1 MKLREVIAHYGALR
15 RAMGERFDS
24 AESVLQT
31 FCRQLAPDIDIE
43 DIHAD
48 HVAAFLAG
56 TGPVT
61 RYWHRKH
68 GVLRGLY
75 TYAISRGIVAESPLP
90 PMVPKLPPRFVPH
103 IYTHEELRRLVRAT
117 SSYRQHSRK
126 LEPHTLRTMILLLY
140 GAGLRVSEAV
150 ALALGD
156 VDVPNALLTVRNTKF
171 HKTRLVPLGA
181 DLQQVMTRY
190 LVQRQAA
197 GHAQRPG
204 TPFFVLRRGTPVS
217 VQIVQQNF
225 RCLCE
230 YAGVRR
236 SDGARYQP
244 RLHDLRH
251 SFAVHRLTSWYRQG
265 ADVQTLLPY
274 LSTYLGHVNLAATQ
288 VYLTM
293 TPELL
298 QEASRRFQQYACEER
313 YHD

>member
-1 MKLREVIAHYGALR
+1 
-15 RAMGERFDS
+15 MGEHFDR

-31 FCRQLAPDIDIE
+31 FGRQMEPAIDIE

-48 HVAAFLAG
+48 RVAAFLAG

-68 GVLRGLY
+68 GGLRGLY
-75 TYAISRGIVAESPLP
+75 TYAISRGVVAASPLP
-90 PMVPKLPPRFVPH
+90 TMVPKLPTRFVPYV
-103 IYTHEELRRLVRAT
+103 YTHDELGRLVRAT
-117 SSYRQHSRK
+117 PSYRQHYRK
-126 LEPHTLRTMILLLY
+126 LEPHTLRAMILLLY

-150 ALALGD
+150 ALPLGD
-156 VDVPNALLTVRNTKF
+156 VDVPNTLLTVRNTKC

-181 DLQQVMTRY
+181 DLQQRMTQY
-190 LVQRQAA
+190 LTQRQEA
-197 GHAQRPG
+197 GHSQRPG
-204 TPFFVLRRGTPVS
+204 APFFVLRRGTPVS
-217 VQIVQQNF
+217 VHIVEQHF

-265 ADVQTLLPY
+265 ADVHTLVPY
-274 LSTYLGHVNLAATQ
+274 VSTSLGPVNLAATQ
-288 VYLTM
+288 VSLTM